1 MCKSGYFMYF
11 ILLQQ
16 FMRLI
21 SRYCFYSNIHIS
33 TRHCGFQ
40 YGINNIIAYFA
51 QLVYLIFYNPL
62 YFL

>member
-1 MCKSGYFMYF
+1 MYF

-16 FMRLI
+16 ITCLI
-21 SRYCFYSNIHIS
+21 SRYCFYQNIHIS
-33 TRHCGFQ
+33 TRHYSFQ
-40 YGINNIIAYFA
+40 YGINNIIAYFT

>member
-16 FMRLI
+16 ITCLI
-21 SRYCFYSNIHIS
+21 SRYCFYQNIHIS
-33 TRHCGFQ
+33 TRHCSFQ
-40 YGINNIIAYFA
+40 YGINNIIAYFT